1 MTQQRVAPARAP
13 STVLV
18 VYKSPVFAHGIEAFL
33 HGGPNVHLVGMETDT
48 TQALVAARAAH
59 PDVIVLE
66 EIPQERNWPLVTLLE
81 LAASGRLVGVSLAD
95 VTAHV
100 YERRDFHVNAPEG
113 LVAAIRG
120 MENGGRT
127 LSAGGGTRRGRRAR

>member
-1 MTQQRVAPARAP
+1 MTQQRVASSRAP

-18 VYKSPVFAHGIEAFL
+18 VYKSPVFARGIEAFL
-33 HGGPNVHLVGMETDT
+33 HGGPTVRIVGMETDA
-48 TQALVAARAAH
+48 TQALVAARATH

-66 EIPQERNWPLVTLLE
+66 EIAQERNWPLVTLLE
-81 LAASGRLVGVSLAD
+81 LAASGRLVSVSLAD

-100 YERRDFHVNAPEG
+100 YERRDFRVNAPGG

-120 MENGGRT
+120 VENGGHTR
-127 LSAGGGTRRGRRAR
+127 SGGGAARRGRGAG